1 MHQRTAYLGRNVV
14 LAAMLLIGCG
24 DSGPDEDEPGTAGF
38 TFVTITQDGKPWQAE
53 ASGFQMLGPGHA
65 SFGWQRQLAG
75 SSQQEGVV
83 LILRGFTGVGDYV
96 LSEGSVESQASYSV
110 REIGINAGLRF
121 VTTGAHPGYARI
133 SGFDPADSTIAGNFR
148 FELHFPD
155 ETKTSF
161 AGVFR
166 VRHPTCC

>member
-65 SFGWQRQLAG
+65 SFGWQRQLAAAH
-75 SSQQEGVV
+75 SRKAWS
-83 LILRGFTGVGDYV
+83 
-96 LSEGSVESQASYSV
+96 SYSV
-110 REIGINAGLRF
+110 ASPEWE
-121 VTTGAHPGYARI
+121 TTCSRKVLWRAR
-133 SGFDPADSTIAGNFR
+133 P
-148 FELHFPD
+148 
-155 ETKTSF
+155 
-161 AGVFR
+161 
-166 VRHPTCC
+166 PTA